1 MEKIRNAAGGGRK
14 PLMYPFLTL
23 DDETEIVHS
32 QMLSDGKV
40 NVYIEKSNG
49 NQRKYRAKR
58 LQIER

>member
-1 MEKIRNAAGGGRK
+1 
-14 PLMYPFLTL
+14 MYPFLTL